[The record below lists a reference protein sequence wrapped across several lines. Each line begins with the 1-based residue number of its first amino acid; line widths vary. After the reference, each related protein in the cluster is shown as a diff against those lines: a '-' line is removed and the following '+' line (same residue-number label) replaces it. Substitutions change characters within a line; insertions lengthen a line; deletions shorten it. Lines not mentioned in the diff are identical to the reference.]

1 MVDPLNYFS
10 FQPVL
15 QDRCNRARGMC
26 YHVCVMVDI
35 KEPLLLI
42 GNSSLCSGFNVL
54 PHSQFFFLKLLVI
67 RSEISFI
74 SKYRME
80 CKPENI

>member
-42 GNSSLCSGFNVL
+42 GNSSLCSGFSVL
-54 PHSQFFFLKLLVI
+54 PHSLFFFFFFFFFFCACVGNGG
-67 RSEISFI
+67 RDF
-74 SKYRME
+74 
-80 CKPENI
+80 